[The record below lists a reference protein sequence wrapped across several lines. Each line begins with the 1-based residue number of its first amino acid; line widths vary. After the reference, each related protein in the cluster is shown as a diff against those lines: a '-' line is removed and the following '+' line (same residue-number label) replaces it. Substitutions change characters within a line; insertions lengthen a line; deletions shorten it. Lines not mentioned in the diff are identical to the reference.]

1 MFENSYYSR
10 PTNRWSTTMDG
21 SRCTVLR
28 LSTGMDRK
36 CIKDATLIEIQIES
50 ITVATQELNE
60 KKRPSKKL
68 DDIIPLRAWKCQTY
82 QFVHMKCMPSP

>member
-60 KKRPSKKL
+60 KKDQAKNLTTLFHYAHGNAKL
-68 DDIIPLRAWKCQTY
+68 TNS
-82 QFVHMKCMPSP
+82 FT